1 VKQFDPYRIVGLIVL
16 LAGAALGGS
25 VLPAGAAPT
34 PADHPVSW
42 YVAHPTDRQN
52 VLRTCNDDRS
62 LDDYGDC
69 RNATAAA
76 AAAGDESPN
85 GKDAFSTQNTVAGY
99 KTNGFLRGM
108 ILGACKTN
116 RPPPEAYCEAAR
128 EAQRD
133 VVR

>member
-1 VKQFDPYRIVGLIVL
+1 MKQFEPDRIVGLTVL

-42 YVAHPTDRQN
+42 YVAHPADRQN

-62 LDDYGDC
+62 LDNNGDC

-76 AAAGDESPN
+76 AKSASYNLEGQ
-85 GKDAFSTQNTVAGY
+85 DAFAAEATVTPY
-99 KTNGFLRGM
+99 RVNGALRTM
-108 ILGACKTN
+108 VLSACKTN
-116 RPPPEAYCEAAR
+116 RPPPKTWCEAAG
-128 EAQRD
+128 EAQNELTK
-133 VVR
+133 